1 MIQNIANLE
10 ELLKQAGSMDKEKM
24 EVFIKIAS
32 LNFKMKNY
40 KETIDY
46 LEILRKEFST
56 KFKEKDNQNN
66 NVIIP

>member
-1 MIQNIANLE
+1 
-10 ELLKQAGSMDKEKM
+10 LKQGGPLEKDKM

-46 LEILRKEFST
+46 LEILRKEFT
-56 KFKEKDNQNN
+56 TRFKDRDNQQN
-66 NVIIP
+66 NVI

>member
-1 MIQNIANLE
+1 
-10 ELLKQAGSMDKEKM
+10 MDKEKM

>member
-1 MIQNIANLE
+1 
-10 ELLKQAGSMDKEKM
+10 LKQGGPLEKDKM

-46 LEILRKEFST
+46 LEILRKEFTT
-56 KFKEKDNQNN
+56 KFKDRDNQQN
-66 NVIIP
+66 NVIYMD